1 MGMAASQARLLSIT
15 SRMSD
20 NELRSQ
26 LINNAKM
33 RLTTD
38 SSKASEKYLAAL
50 NEAQMMFS
58 NYDTAGN
65 SQYQQLT
72 FSNLT
77 SYSAYNNQYGLVNKS
92 GQLLISEND
101 ASKYTEALDKAKAD
115 PDVDVNDPDSVN
127 SKALEEF
134 LKSYGLEKTTT
145 YFDNSEITSID
156 PNIKKIY
163 EGDMEFEYGVD
174 ANGMPK
180 ADRISGIHYGYDESL
195 KTKDYGIYKSLLD
208 DYSSAKQNW
217 KAVSKQAEQ
226 AYVKNLYSNLAKA
239 DYESVYQDVIE
250 WSNSLEPQYDGNGKI
265 TGYIEKT
272 SDNEEEEKKTIGD
285 EVDRAKLFLSYMEQ
299 FYTNVGSSKWLDKD
313 GVNKPFHDT
322 MEWYFSL
329 ESLMN
334 SGNPTYSTP
343 TQAYVRDGY
352 TPTLTAVYKKD
363 ANNNDTNEIDYYVY
377 TISTA
382 DQVNYP
388 TSDTVY
394 PDQKWTD
401 ADGNETT
408 VPVKEIQEQKISEE
422 EFVQSIADMYR
433 FFQSEVLS
441 QLNPEDPTFRD
452 MYKQQA
458 GKNKTGKEKT
468 DAEIQAEKKYDNAF
482 TNYKNASKNLSLFI
496 FGFDVGNSTQ
506 YDKLDD
512 MEWILYGDW
521 KNKNDPS
528 EGRTNQPVGPTTA
541 IDTSE
546 GGITYD
552 LTFAIDNSLKKEDLP
567 YRANFQVVKD
577 IYLSE
582 KMIEKYGA
590 PKYTW
595 IDKNN
600 PDENAEKKAE
610 WYTNLFNRINEG
622 GYQALETGLAHS
634 AEWIKFAL
642 ESGLVS
648 MEQVDVKKQWVS
660 TMYSNCS
667 NITESQVDVDI
678 TVAEAEYNKT
688 MNEIEAKDKRYD
700 IELKNIDTEHQ
711 SLQTEY
717 ETIKSVI
724 DKNVERNFK
733 MFQA

>member
-208 DYSSAKQNW
+208 DYSFAKQNW

-226 AYVKNLYSNLAKA
+226 AYVKNLSSTGG
-239 DYESVYQDVIE
+239 DYEKVYQDAIE
-250 WSNSLEPQYDGNGKI
+250 WSNSLEPQYDDKGNI
-265 TGYIEKT
+265 TGYKVG
-272 SDNEEEEKKTIGD
+272 DNVYDVGT
-285 EVDRAKLFLSYMEQ
+285 EVDKAKDFLSYMKQ
-299 FYTNVGSSKWLDKD
+299 FYTNVGSKWLDKD

-329 ESLMN
+329 ESQMN

-401 ADGNETT
+401 ADGNEIT
-408 VPVKEIQEQKISEE
+408 VPVKEIKEQKISEE

-441 QLNPEDPTFRD
+441 QLNPEDPTFRA
-452 MYKQQA
+452 MYVQQA
-458 GKNKTGKEKT
+458 GKNKTGDEKT
-468 DAEIQAEKKYDNAF
+468 TAEKQAGEKYDNALK
-482 TNYKNASKNLSLFI
+482 NYKEASEKLSLFI
-496 FGFDVGNSTQ
+496 FGKDVGSAS

-512 MEWILYGDW
+512 MEWILYGDYVDPT
-521 KNKNDPS
+521 DPS
-528 EGRTNQPVGPTTA
+528 KGRTNNPAGPTTA

-552 LTFAIDNSLKKEDLP
+552 LTFKIPNSLEDKDLP

-600 PDENAEKKAE
+600 PDENAEKKAA

>member
-174 ANGMPK
+174 AKGMPK

-226 AYVKNLYSNLAKA
+226 AYVKNLSSTGG
-239 DYESVYQDVIE
+239 DYEKVYQNAIE
-250 WSNSLEPQYDGNGKI
+250 WSNSLEPQYDDKGNI
-265 TGYIEKT
+265 TGYKVG
-272 SDNEEEEKKTIGD
+272 DNVYDVGT
-285 EVDRAKLFLSYMEQ
+285 EVDKAKDFLGYMKQ
-299 FYTNVGSSKWLDKD
+299 FYTNVGSKWLDKD

-334 SGNPTYSTP
+334 SGNPTYSKP

-401 ADGNETT
+401 ADGNEIT
-408 VPVKEIQEQKISEE
+408 VPVKEIKEQKISEE

-496 FGFDVGNSTQ
+496 FGKDVGNSTQ

-521 KNKNDPS
+521 KNPNDPS

-600 PDENAEKKAE
+600 PDENAEKKAA

>member
-92 GQLLISEND
+92 GQLLVSEND

-156 PNIKKIY
+156 PNIRKIY

-174 ANGMPK
+174 AKGMPK

-195 KTKDYGIYKSLLD
+195 KTKDYGIYQSLLD

-226 AYVKNLYSNLAKA
+226 AYVKNLSSTGG
-239 DYESVYQDVIE
+239 DYEKVYQDVIE
-250 WSNSLEPQYDGNGKI
+250 WSNSLEPQYDKNGNI
-265 TGYIEKT
+265 TGYKEGNNVHDVGT
-272 SDNEEEEKKTIGD
+272 
-285 EVDRAKLFLSYMEQ
+285 EVDKAKLFLSYMEQ
-299 FYTNVGSSKWLDKD
+299 FYTNVGSKWLDKD

-401 ADGNETT
+401 ADGNEIT

-422 EFVQSIADMYR
+422 EFVQSVADMYR

-441 QLNPEDPTFRD
+441 QLNPEDPTFRA
-452 MYKQQA
+452 MYVQQA
-458 GKNKTGKEKT
+458 GKNKTGDEKT
-468 DAEIQAEKKYDNAF
+468 TAENQAGEKYDKALK
-482 TNYKNASKNLSLFI
+482 TYKEASEKLSLFI
-496 FGFDVGNSTQ
+496 FGKDVGSASYN
-506 YDKLDD
+506 KLDD
-512 MEWILYGDW
+512 MEWILYGDYVDST
-521 KNKNDPS
+521 DPS
-528 EGRTNQPVGPTTA
+528 KGRTNNPAGPTTA

-552 LTFAIDNSLKKEDLP
+552 LTFKIPNSLEDKDLP

-582 KMIEKYGA
+582 KMIEEFGA

>member
-92 GQLLISEND
+92 GQLLVSEND

-156 PNIKKIY
+156 PNIRKIY

-226 AYVKNLYSNLAKA
+226 AYVKNLPSKGG
-239 DYESVYQDVIE
+239 DYEKVYQEVIE
-250 WSNSLEPQYDGNGKI
+250 WSNSLEPQYDKNGNI
-265 TGYIEKT
+265 TGYKEGNNVHDVGT
-272 SDNEEEEKKTIGD
+272 
-285 EVDRAKLFLSYMEQ
+285 EVDKAKLFLSYMER
-299 FYTNVGSSKWLDKD
+299 FYTNVGSKWLDKD

-394 PDQKWTD
+394 PAQKWTD
-401 ADGNETT
+401 ADGNEIT

-422 EFVQSIADMYR
+422 EFVQSVADMYR

-441 QLNPEDPTFRD
+441 QLDPEDKEFRQIYID
-452 MYKQQA
+452 QA

-496 FGFDVGNSTQ
+496 FGKDVGKGS

-521 KNKNDPS
+521 VDKNDPKK
-528 EGRTNQPVGPTTA
+528 GRTNNPAGPTTA

-582 KMIEKYGA
+582 KMIEEFGA

-610 WYTNLFNRINEG
+610 WYTNLFTRMNEG

-634 AEWIKFAL
+634 SEWIKFAL

>member
-226 AYVKNLYSNLAKA
+226 AYVKNLSSTGG
-239 DYESVYQDVIE
+239 DYEKVYQDAIE
-250 WSNSLEPQYDGNGKI
+250 WSNSLEPQYDENGNI
-265 TGYIEKT
+265 TGYKVG
-272 SDNEEEEKKTIGD
+272 DNVYDVGT
-285 EVDRAKLFLSYMEQ
+285 EVDKAKDFLGYMKQ
-299 FYTNVGSSKWLDKD
+299 FYTNVGSKWLDKD

-334 SGNPTYSTP
+334 SGNPTYSKP

-401 ADGNETT
+401 ADGNEIT
-408 VPVKEIQEQKISEE
+408 VPVKEIKEQKISEE

-441 QLNPEDPTFRD
+441 QLNPEDPTFRA
-452 MYKQQA
+452 MYVQQA
-458 GKNKTGKEKT
+458 GKNKTGDEKT
-468 DAEIQAEKKYDNAF
+468 TAEKQAGEKYDKALK
-482 TNYKNASKNLSLFI
+482 NYKEASEKLSLFI
-496 FGFDVGNSTQ
+496 FGKDVGSAS

-512 MEWILYGDW
+512 MEWILYGDYVDST
-521 KNKNDPS
+521 DPS
-528 EGRTNQPVGPTTA
+528 KGRTNNPAGPTTA

-552 LTFAIDNSLKKEDLP
+552 LTFKIPNSLEDKDLP

-600 PDENAEKKAE
+600 PDENAEKKAA

>member
-174 ANGMPK
+174 AKGMPK

-226 AYVKNLYSNLAKA
+226 AYVKNLPSTGG
-239 DYESVYQDVIE
+239 DYEKVYQNAIE
-250 WSNSLEPQYDGNGKI
+250 WSNSLEPQYDDKGNI
-265 TGYIEKT
+265 TGYKVG
-272 SDNEEEEKKTIGD
+272 DNVYDVGT
-285 EVDRAKLFLSYMEQ
+285 EVDKAKDFLGYMKQ
-299 FYTNVGSSKWLDKD
+299 FYTNVGSKWLDKD

-334 SGNPTYSTP
+334 SGNPTYSKP

-401 ADGNETT
+401 ADGNEIT
-408 VPVKEIQEQKISEE
+408 VPVKEIKEQKISEE

-441 QLNPEDPTFRD
+441 QLNPEDPTFRA
-452 MYKQQA
+452 MYVQQA

-496 FGFDVGNSTQ
+496 FGKDVGNSTQ

-521 KNKNDPS
+521 KNPNDPS

-600 PDENAEKKAE
+600 PDENAEKKAA

-648 MEQVDVKKQWVS
+648 MEQVDVKKQWIS

>member
-92 GQLLISEND
+92 GQLLVSEND

-156 PNIKKIY
+156 PNIRKIY

-226 AYVKNLYSNLAKA
+226 AYVKNLPSKGG
-239 DYESVYQDVIE
+239 DYEKVYQEVIE
-250 WSNSLEPQYDGNGKI
+250 WSNSLEPQYDDKGNI
-265 TGYIEKT
+265 TGYLRNNNGYDMSKAVT
-272 SDNEEEEKKTIGD
+272 DAATYM
-285 EVDRAKLFLSYMEQ
+285 SYMEQ
-299 FYTNVGSSKWLDKD
+299 FYTNVGSKWLDPN
-313 GVNKPFHDT
+313 VTNKAFHDT
-322 MEWYFSL
+322 MKWYFSL
-329 ESLMN
+329 RDQLT
-334 SGNPTYSTP
+334 SGQSTYSDP
-343 TQAYVRDGY
+343 SQAYMREGY
-352 TPTLTAVYKKD
+352 TPTLSPVYKKD
-363 ANNNDTNEIDYYVY
+363 ALGLPTTEIDHYEY
-377 TISTA
+377 TISVD

-388 TSDTVY
+388 VSSDKY
-394 PDQKWTD
+394 PDKDTGMTD
-401 ADGNETT
+401 ADGNPIT
-408 VPVKEIQEQKISEE
+408 VPVLEIQERKITQE
-422 EFVQSIADMYR
+422 EFVQSVADMYR

-441 QLNPEDPTFRD
+441 QLDPEDEEFRD
-452 MYKQQA
+452 IYIQ
-458 GKNKTGKEKT
+458 KTG
-468 DAEIQAEKKYDNAF
+468 DPDKYDKAKKA
-482 TNYKNASKNLSLFI
+482 YQNASKNLSLFI
-496 FGFDVGNSTQ
+496 FGKDVGKGS

-521 KNKNDPS
+521 NDPTDPS
-528 EGRTNQPVGPTTA
+528 KGRTNNPAGPTTA

-552 LTFAIDNSLKKEDLP
+552 LTFKIPNSLEDKDLP

-582 KMIEKYGA
+582 KMIEEFGA

-600 PDENAEKKAE
+600 PGENAEKKAE
-610 WYTNLFNRINEG
+610 WYTNLFNRMNEG

-648 MEQVDVKKQWVS
+648 MEQVDVKRQWVS

>member
-92 GQLLISEND
+92 GQLLVSEND

-156 PNIKKIY
+156 PNIRKIY

-174 ANGMPK
+174 AKGMPK

-226 AYVKNLYSNLAKA
+226 AYVKNLPSKGG
-239 DYESVYQDVIE
+239 DYEKVYQEVIE
-250 WSNSLEPQYDGNGKI
+250 WSNSLEPQYDKNGNI
-265 TGYIEKT
+265 TGYKEGNNVHDVGT
-272 SDNEEEEKKTIGD
+272 
-285 EVDRAKLFLSYMEQ
+285 EVDKAKLFLSYMEQ

-401 ADGNETT
+401 ADGNEIT

-422 EFVQSIADMYR
+422 EFVQSVADMYR

-441 QLNPEDPTFRD
+441 QLNPEDPTFRA
-452 MYKQQA
+452 MYVQQA
-458 GKNKTGKEKT
+458 GKNKTGDEKT
-468 DAEIQAEKKYDNAF
+468 TAENQAGEKYDKALK
-482 TNYKNASKNLSLFI
+482 NYKEASEKLSLFI
-496 FGFDVGNSTQ
+496 FGKDVGSAS

-512 MEWILYGDW
+512 MEWILYGDYVDST
-521 KNKNDPS
+521 DPS
-528 EGRTNQPVGPTTA
+528 KGRTNQPAGPTTA

-552 LTFAIDNSLKKEDLP
+552 LTFKIPNSLEDKDLP

-582 KMIEKYGA
+582 KMIEEFGA

-600 PDENAEKKAE
+600 PGENAEKKAE
-610 WYTNLFNRINEG
+610 WYTNLFNRMNEG

-634 AEWIKFAL
+634 SEWIKFAL

-648 MEQVDVKKQWVS
+648 MEQVDVKRQWVS

>member
-226 AYVKNLYSNLAKA
+226 AYVKNLSSTGG
-239 DYESVYQDVIE
+239 DYEKVYQNAIE
-250 WSNSLEPQYDGNGKI
+250 WSNSLEPQYDDKGNI
-265 TGYIEKT
+265 TGYKVG
-272 SDNEEEEKKTIGD
+272 DNVYDVGT
-285 EVDRAKLFLSYMEQ
+285 EVDKAKDFLGYMKQ
-299 FYTNVGSSKWLDKD
+299 FYTNVGSKWLDKD

-334 SGNPTYSTP
+334 SGNPTYSKP

-401 ADGNETT
+401 ADGNEIT
-408 VPVKEIQEQKISEE
+408 VPVKEIKEQKISEE

-441 QLNPEDPTFRD
+441 QLNPEDPTFRA
-452 MYKQQA
+452 MYVQQA
-458 GKNKTGKEKT
+458 GKNKTGDEKT
-468 DAEIQAEKKYDNAF
+468 TAEKQAGEKYDKALK
-482 TNYKNASKNLSLFI
+482 NYKEASEKLSLFI
-496 FGFDVGNSTQ
+496 FGKDVGSAS

-512 MEWILYGDW
+512 MEWILYGDYVDST
-521 KNKNDPS
+521 DPS
-528 EGRTNQPVGPTTA
+528 KGRTNNPAGPTTA

-552 LTFAIDNSLKKEDLP
+552 LTFKIPNSLEDKDLP

-600 PDENAEKKAE
+600 PDENAEKKAA

>member
-92 GQLLISEND
+92 GQLLVSEND

-156 PNIKKIY
+156 PNIRKIY

-174 ANGMPK
+174 AKGMPK

-195 KTKDYGIYKSLLD
+195 KTKDYGIYQSLLD

-226 AYVKNLYSNLAKA
+226 AYVKNLSSTGG
-239 DYESVYQDVIE
+239 DYEKVYQDVIE
-250 WSNSLEPQYDGNGKI
+250 WSNSLEPQYDDKGNI
-265 TGYIEKT
+265 TGYKVG
-272 SDNEEEEKKTIGD
+272 DNVYDVGT
-285 EVDRAKLFLSYMEQ
+285 EVDKAKVFLSYMEQ
-299 FYTNVGSSKWLDKD
+299 FYTNVGSKWLDKD

-329 ESLMN
+329 KSQMN

-401 ADGNETT
+401 ADGNEIT
-408 VPVKEIQEQKISEE
+408 VPVKEIKEQKISEE
-422 EFVQSIADMYR
+422 EFVQSVADMYR

-441 QLNPEDPTFRD
+441 QLNPEDPTFRA
-452 MYKQQA
+452 MYVQQA
-458 GKNKTGKEKT
+458 GKNKTGDEKT
-468 DAEIQAEKKYDNAF
+468 TAENQAGEKYDKALK
-482 TNYKNASKNLSLFI
+482 NYKEASEKLSLFI
-496 FGFDVGNSTQ
+496 FGKDVGSAS

-512 MEWILYGDW
+512 MEWVLYGDYVDST
-521 KNKNDPS
+521 DPS
-528 EGRTNQPVGPTTA
+528 KGRTNNPAGPTTA

-552 LTFAIDNSLKKEDLP
+552 LTFKIPNSLEDKDLP

-600 PDENAEKKAE
+600 PDENAEKKAA

-648 MEQVDVKKQWVS
+648 MEQVDVKKQWIS

>member
-92 GQLLISEND
+92 GQLLVSEND

-156 PNIKKIY
+156 PNIRKIY

-174 ANGMPK
+174 AKGMPK

-226 AYVKNLYSNLAKA
+226 AYVKNLSSTGG
-239 DYESVYQDVIE
+239 DYEKVYQDVIE
-250 WSNSLEPQYDGNGKI
+250 WSNSLEPQYDKNGNI
-265 TGYIEKT
+265 TGYKEGNNVHDVGT
-272 SDNEEEEKKTIGD
+272 
-285 EVDRAKLFLSYMEQ
+285 EVDKAKLFLSYMEQ
-299 FYTNVGSSKWLDKD
+299 FYTNVGSKWLDKD

-401 ADGNETT
+401 ADGNEIT

-422 EFVQSIADMYR
+422 EFVQSVADMYR

-441 QLNPEDPTFRD
+441 QLNPEDPTFRA
-452 MYKQQA
+452 MYVQQA
-458 GKNKTGKEKT
+458 GKNKTGDEKT
-468 DAEIQAEKKYDNAF
+468 TAENQAGEKYDKALK
-482 TNYKNASKNLSLFI
+482 TYKEASEKLSLFI
-496 FGFDVGNSTQ
+496 FGKDVGSAS

-512 MEWILYGDW
+512 MEWILYGDYVDST
-521 KNKNDPS
+521 DPS
-528 EGRTNQPVGPTTA
+528 KGRTNNPAGPTTA

-552 LTFAIDNSLKKEDLP
+552 LTFKIPNSLEDKDLP

-582 KMIEKYGA
+582 KMIEEFGA

-610 WYTNLFNRINEG
+610 WYTNLFNRMNEG

-634 AEWIKFAL
+634 SEWIKFAL

>member
-1 MGMAASQARLLSIT
+1 MQGLLC
-15 SRMSD
+15 
-20 NELRSQ
+20 
-26 LINNAKM
+26 
-33 RLTTD
+33 
-38 SSKASEKYLAAL
+38 
-50 NEAQMMFS
+50 
-58 NYDTAGN
+58 
-65 SQYQQLT
+65 
-72 FSNLT
+72 
-77 SYSAYNNQYGLVNKS
+77 
-92 GQLLISEND
+92 
-101 ASKYTEALDKAKAD
+101 
-115 PDVDVNDPDSVN
+115 
-127 SKALEEF
+127 
-134 LKSYGLEKTTT
+134 
-145 YFDNSEITSID
+145 
-156 PNIKKIY
+156 
-163 EGDMEFEYGVD
+163 
-174 ANGMPK
+174 

-226 AYVKNLYSNLAKA
+226 AYVKNLSSTGG
-239 DYESVYQDVIE
+239 DYEKVYQDAIE
-250 WSNSLEPQYDGNGKI
+250 WSNSLEPQYDDKGNI
-265 TGYIEKT
+265 TGYKVG
-272 SDNEEEEKKTIGD
+272 DNVYDVGT
-285 EVDRAKLFLSYMEQ
+285 EVDKAKDFLGYMKQ
-299 FYTNVGSSKWLDKD
+299 FYTNVGSKWLDKD

-334 SGNPTYSTP
+334 SGNPTYSKP

-401 ADGNETT
+401 ADGNEIT
-408 VPVKEIQEQKISEE
+408 VPVKEIKEQKISEE

-441 QLNPEDPTFRD
+441 QLNPEDPTFRA
-452 MYKQQA
+452 MYVQQA
-458 GKNKTGKEKT
+458 GKNKTGDEKT
-468 DAEIQAEKKYDNAF
+468 TAEKQAGEKYDNAF

-496 FGFDVGNSTQ
+496 FGKDVGNSTQ

-521 KNKNDPS
+521 KNPNDPS

-600 PDENAEKKAE
+600 PDENAEKKAA

-648 MEQVDVKKQWVS
+648 MEQVDVKKQWIS

>member
-92 GQLLISEND
+92 GQLLVSEND

-156 PNIKKIY
+156 PNIRKIY

-174 ANGMPK
+174 AKGMPK

-226 AYVKNLYSNLAKA
+226 AYVKNLSSTGG
-239 DYESVYQDVIE
+239 DYEKVYQDVIE
-250 WSNSLEPQYDGNGKI
+250 WSNSLEPQYDENGNI
-265 TGYIEKT
+265 TGYKVG
-272 SDNEEEEKKTIGD
+272 DNVYDVGT
-285 EVDRAKLFLSYMEQ
+285 EVDKAKNFLGYMKE
-299 FYTNVGSSKWLDKD
+299 FYKNVGSKWLDKD

-322 MEWYFSL
+322 MQWYFSL
-329 ESLMN
+329 ESQMN

-401 ADGNETT
+401 ADGNEIT
-408 VPVKEIQEQKISEE
+408 VPVKEIKEQKISEE
-422 EFVQSIADMYR
+422 EFVQSVADMYR

-441 QLNPEDPTFRD
+441 QLDPEDEEFRD
-452 MYKQQA
+452 IYIQ
-458 GKNKTGKEKT
+458 KTG
-468 DAEIQAEKKYDNAF
+468 DPDKYDKAKKA
-482 TNYKNASKNLSLFI
+482 YQNASKNLSLFI
-496 FGFDVGNSTQ
+496 FGKDVGKGS

-521 KNKNDPS
+521 VDKNDPKK
-528 EGRTNQPVGPTTA
+528 GRTNNPAGPTTA

-552 LTFAIDNSLKKEDLP
+552 LTFKIPNSLEDKDLP

-582 KMIEKYGA
+582 KMIEEFGA

-600 PDENAEKKAE
+600 PGENAEKKAE
-610 WYTNLFNRINEG
+610 WYTNLFNRMNEG

-634 AEWIKFAL
+634 SEWIKFAL

>member
-92 GQLLISEND
+92 GQLLVSEND

-156 PNIKKIY
+156 PNIRKIY

-174 ANGMPK
+174 AKGMPK

-226 AYVKNLYSNLAKA
+226 AYVKNLPSTGG
-239 DYESVYQDVIE
+239 DYEKVYQDVIE
-250 WSNSLEPQYDGNGKI
+250 WSNSLEPQYDENGKI
-265 TGYIEKT
+265 TGYKVG
-272 SDNEEEEKKTIGD
+272 NEVHTVGT
-285 EVDRAKLFLSYMEQ
+285 EVDKAKLFLSYMEQ
-299 FYTNVGSSKWLDKD
+299 FYKNKNIGSKWLDKD

-401 ADGNETT
+401 ADGNEIT
-408 VPVKEIQEQKISEE
+408 VPVKEIKEQKISEE

-600 PDENAEKKAE
+600 PDENAEKKAA

>member
-226 AYVKNLYSNLAKA
+226 AYVKNLSSTGG
-239 DYESVYQDVIE
+239 DYEKVYQDAIE
-250 WSNSLEPQYDGNGKI
+250 WSNSLEPQYDDKGNI
-265 TGYIEKT
+265 TGYKVG
-272 SDNEEEEKKTIGD
+272 DNVYDVGT
-285 EVDRAKLFLSYMEQ
+285 EVDKAKDFLGYMKQ
-299 FYTNVGSSKWLDKD
+299 FYTNVGSKWLDKD

-334 SGNPTYSTP
+334 SGNPTYSKP

-401 ADGNETT
+401 ADGNEIT
-408 VPVKEIQEQKISEE
+408 VPVKEIKEQKISEE

-441 QLNPEDPTFRD
+441 QLNPEDPTFRA
-452 MYKQQA
+452 MYVQQA
-458 GKNKTGKEKT
+458 GKNKTGDEKT
-468 DAEIQAEKKYDNAF
+468 TAEKQAGEKYDKALK
-482 TNYKNASKNLSLFI
+482 NYKEASEKLSLFI
-496 FGFDVGNSTQ
+496 FGKDVGSAS

-512 MEWILYGDW
+512 MEWILYGDYVDST
-521 KNKNDPS
+521 DPS
-528 EGRTNQPVGPTTA
+528 KGRTNNPAGPTTA

-552 LTFAIDNSLKKEDLP
+552 LTFKIPNSLEDKDLP

-600 PDENAEKKAE
+600 PDENAEKKAA

>member
-226 AYVKNLYSNLAKA
+226 AYVKNLPSTGG
-239 DYESVYQDVIE
+239 DYEKVYQNAIE
-250 WSNSLEPQYDGNGKI
+250 WSNSLEPQYDKNGNI
-265 TGYIEKT
+265 TGYKEG
-272 SDNEEEEKKTIGD
+272 NEVHDVGT
-285 EVDRAKLFLSYMEQ
+285 EVDKAKLFLSYMEQ
-299 FYTNVGSSKWLDKD
+299 FYKNKNIGSKWLDKD

-334 SGNPTYSTP
+334 SGNPTYSKP

-401 ADGNETT
+401 ADGNEIT
-408 VPVKEIQEQKISEE
+408 VPVKEIKEQKISEE

-441 QLNPEDPTFRD
+441 QLNPEDPTFRA
-452 MYKQQA
+452 MYVQQA

-496 FGFDVGNSTQ
+496 FGKDVGNSTQ

-521 KNKNDPS
+521 KNPNDPS

-600 PDENAEKKAE
+600 PDENAEKKAA

-717 ETIKSVI
+717 DTIKSVI
-724 DKNVERNFK
+724 NKNVERNFK

>member
-226 AYVKNLYSNLAKA
+226 AYVKNLSSTGG
-239 DYESVYQDVIE
+239 DYEKVYQDAIE
-250 WSNSLEPQYDGNGKI
+250 WSNSLEPQYDDKGNI
-265 TGYIEKT
+265 TGYKVG
-272 SDNEEEEKKTIGD
+272 DNVYDVGT
-285 EVDRAKLFLSYMEQ
+285 EVDKAKDFLGYMKQ
-299 FYTNVGSSKWLDKD
+299 FYTNVGSKWLDKD

-334 SGNPTYSTP
+334 SGNPTYSKP
-343 TQAYVRDGY
+343 IQAYVRDGY

-401 ADGNETT
+401 ADGNEIT
-408 VPVKEIQEQKISEE
+408 VPVKEIKEQKISEE

-441 QLNPEDPTFRD
+441 QLNPEDPTFRA
-452 MYKQQA
+452 MYVQQA
-458 GKNKTGKEKT
+458 GKNKTGDEKT
-468 DAEIQAEKKYDNAF
+468 TAEKQAGEKYDKALK
-482 TNYKNASKNLSLFI
+482 NYKEASEKLSLFI
-496 FGFDVGNSTQ
+496 FGKDVGSAS

-512 MEWILYGDW
+512 MEWILYGDYVDST
-521 KNKNDPS
+521 DPS
-528 EGRTNQPVGPTTA
+528 KGRTNNPAGPTTA

-552 LTFAIDNSLKKEDLP
+552 LTFKIPNSLEDKDLP

-600 PDENAEKKAE
+600 PDENAEKKAA

-648 MEQVDVKKQWVS
+648 MEQVDVKKQWIS

>member
-174 ANGMPK
+174 AKGMPK

-226 AYVKNLYSNLAKA
+226 AYVKNLPSKGG
-239 DYESVYQDVIE
+239 DYEKVYQEVIE
-250 WSNSLEPQYDGNGKI
+250 WSNSLVEPQYDKNGKI
-265 TGYIEKT
+265 TGYKVG
-272 SDNEEEEKKTIGD
+272 NEVHTVGT
-285 EVDRAKLFLSYMEQ
+285 EVDKAKDFLGYMKQ
-299 FYTNVGSSKWLDKD
+299 FYTNVGSKWLDKD

-334 SGNPTYSTP
+334 SGNPTYSKP

-401 ADGNETT
+401 ADGNEIT
-408 VPVKEIQEQKISEE
+408 VPVKEIKEQKISEE

-496 FGFDVGNSTQ
+496 FGKDVGNSTQ

-552 LTFAIDNSLKKEDLP
+552 LTFKIPNSLEDKDLP

-600 PDENAEKKAE
+600 PDENAEKKAA

>member
-174 ANGMPK
+174 AKGMPK

-226 AYVKNLYSNLAKA
+226 AYVKNLSSTGG
-239 DYESVYQDVIE
+239 DYEKVYQDAIA
-250 WSNSLEPQYDGNGKI
+250 WSNSLEPQYDDKGNI
-265 TGYIEKT
+265 TGYKVG
-272 SDNEEEEKKTIGD
+272 DNVYDVGT
-285 EVDRAKLFLSYMEQ
+285 EVDKAKVFLSYMEQ
-299 FYTNVGSSKWLDKD
+299 FYTNVGSKWLDKD

-329 ESLMN
+329 ESQMN

-401 ADGNETT
+401 ADGNEIT
-408 VPVKEIQEQKISEE
+408 VPVKEIKEQKISEE

-441 QLNPEDPTFRD
+441 QLNPEDPTFRE

-496 FGFDVGNSTQ
+496 FGKDVGNSTQ

-521 KNKNDPS
+521 KNPNDPS

-552 LTFAIDNSLKKEDLP
+552 LTFKIPNSLEDKDLP

-600 PDENAEKKAE
+600 PDENAEKKAA

>member
-174 ANGMPK
+174 AKGMPK

-226 AYVKNLYSNLAKA
+226 AYVKNLPSTGG
-239 DYESVYQDVIE
+239 DYEKVYQNAIE
-250 WSNSLEPQYDGNGKI
+250 WSNSLEPQYDDKGNI
-265 TGYIEKT
+265 TGYKVG
-272 SDNEEEEKKTIGD
+272 DNVYDVGT
-285 EVDRAKLFLSYMEQ
+285 EVDKAKDFLGYMKQ
-299 FYTNVGSSKWLDKD
+299 FYTNVGSKWLDKD

-334 SGNPTYSTP
+334 SGNPTYSKP

-401 ADGNETT
+401 ADGNEIT
-408 VPVKEIQEQKISEE
+408 VPVKEIKEQKISEE

-441 QLNPEDPTFRD
+441 QLNPEDPTFRA
-452 MYKQQA
+452 MYVQQA
-458 GKNKTGKEKT
+458 GKNKTGDEKT
-468 DAEIQAEKKYDNAF
+468 TAEKQAGEKYDKALK
-482 TNYKNASKNLSLFI
+482 NYKEASEKLSLFI
-496 FGFDVGNSTQ
+496 FGKDVGSAS

-512 MEWILYGDW
+512 MEWILYGDYVDPT
-521 KNKNDPS
+521 DPS
-528 EGRTNQPVGPTTA
+528 KGRTNNPAGPTTA

-552 LTFAIDNSLKKEDLP
+552 LTFKIPNSLEDKDLP

-600 PDENAEKKAE
+600 PDENAEKKAA

-717 ETIKSVI
+717 DTIKSVI

>member
-174 ANGMPK
+174 AKGMPK

-226 AYVKNLYSNLAKA
+226 AYVKNLPSTGG
-239 DYESVYQDVIE
+239 DYEKVYQNAIE
-250 WSNSLEPQYDGNGKI
+250 WSNSLEPQYDDKGNI
-265 TGYIEKT
+265 TGYKVG
-272 SDNEEEEKKTIGD
+272 DNVYDVGT
-285 EVDRAKLFLSYMEQ
+285 EVDKAKDFLGYMKQ
-299 FYTNVGSSKWLDKD
+299 FYTNVGSKWLDKD

-334 SGNPTYSTP
+334 SGNPTYSKP

-401 ADGNETT
+401 ADGNEIT
-408 VPVKEIQEQKISEE
+408 VPVKEIKEQKISEE

-441 QLNPEDPTFRD
+441 QLNPEDPTFRA
-452 MYKQQA
+452 MYVQQA
-458 GKNKTGKEKT
+458 GKNKTGDEKT
-468 DAEIQAEKKYDNAF
+468 TAEKQAGEKYDKALK
-482 TNYKNASKNLSLFI
+482 NYKEASEKLSLFI
-496 FGFDVGNSTQ
+496 FGKDVGSAS

-512 MEWILYGDW
+512 MEWILYGDYVDST
-521 KNKNDPS
+521 DPS
-528 EGRTNQPVGPTTA
+528 KGRTNNPAGPTTA

-552 LTFAIDNSLKKEDLP
+552 LTFKIPNSLEDKDLP

-600 PDENAEKKAE
+600 PDENAEKKAA

>member
-226 AYVKNLYSNLAKA
+226 AYVKNLSSTGG
-239 DYESVYQDVIE
+239 DYEKVYQDAIE
-250 WSNSLEPQYDGNGKI
+250 WSNSLEPQYDDKGNI
-265 TGYIEKT
+265 TGYKVG
-272 SDNEEEEKKTIGD
+272 DNVYDVGT
-285 EVDRAKLFLSYMEQ
+285 EVDKAKDFLGYMKQ
-299 FYTNVGSSKWLDKD
+299 FYTNVGSKWLDKD

-334 SGNPTYSTP
+334 SGNPTYSKP

-401 ADGNETT
+401 ADGNEIT
-408 VPVKEIQEQKISEE
+408 VPVKEIKEQKISEE

-441 QLNPEDPTFRD
+441 QLNPEDPTFRA
-452 MYKQQA
+452 MYVQQA
-458 GKNKTGKEKT
+458 GKNKTGDEKT
-468 DAEIQAEKKYDNAF
+468 TAEKQAGEKYDKALK
-482 TNYKNASKNLSLFI
+482 NYKEASEKLSLFI
-496 FGFDVGNSTQ
+496 FGKDVGSAS

-521 KNKNDPS
+521 KNPNDPS

-600 PDENAEKKAE
+600 PDENAEKKAA

-717 ETIKSVI
+717 DTIKSVI

>member
-92 GQLLISEND
+92 GQLLVSEND

-156 PNIKKIY
+156 PNIRKIY

-174 ANGMPK
+174 AKGMPK

-195 KTKDYGIYKSLLD
+195 KTKDYGIYQSLLD

-226 AYVKNLYSNLAKA
+226 AYVKNLSSTGG
-239 DYESVYQDVIE
+239 DYEKVYQDVIE
-250 WSNSLEPQYDGNGKI
+250 WSNSLEPQYDDKGNI
-265 TGYIEKT
+265 TGYKEGNNVHDVGT
-272 SDNEEEEKKTIGD
+272 
-285 EVDRAKLFLSYMEQ
+285 EVDKAKLFLSYMEQ
-299 FYTNVGSSKWLDKD
+299 FYTNVGSKWLDKD

-329 ESLMN
+329 KSQMN

-401 ADGNETT
+401 ADGNEIT
-408 VPVKEIQEQKISEE
+408 VPVKEIKEQKISEE
-422 EFVQSIADMYR
+422 EFVQSVADMYR

-441 QLNPEDPTFRD
+441 QLDPEDPTFRA
-452 MYKQQA
+452 MYVQQA
-458 GKNKTGKEKT
+458 GKNKTGDEKT
-468 DAEIQAEKKYDNAF
+468 TAENQAGEKYDKALK
-482 TNYKNASKNLSLFI
+482 NYKEASEKLSLFI
-496 FGFDVGNSTQ
+496 FGKDVGSAS

-512 MEWILYGDW
+512 MEWILYGDYVDST
-521 KNKNDPS
+521 DPS
-528 EGRTNQPVGPTTA
+528 KGRTNNPAGPTTA

-552 LTFAIDNSLKKEDLP
+552 LTFKIPNSLEDKDLP

-582 KMIEKYGA
+582 KMIEEFGA

-610 WYTNLFNRINEG
+610 WYTNLFNRMNEG

-634 AEWIKFAL
+634 SEWIKFAL

-648 MEQVDVKKQWVS
+648 MEQVDVKRQWVS

-717 ETIKSVI
+717 DTIKSVI

>member
-156 PNIKKIY
+156 PNIRKIY

-226 AYVKNLYSNLAKA
+226 AYVKNLPSTGG
-239 DYESVYQDVIE
+239 DYEKVYQNAIE
-250 WSNSLEPQYDGNGKI
+250 WSNSLEPQYDKNGNI
-265 TGYIEKT
+265 TGYKEG
-272 SDNEEEEKKTIGD
+272 NEVHDVGT
-285 EVDRAKLFLSYMEQ
+285 EVDKAKLFLSYMEQ
-299 FYTNVGSSKWLDKD
+299 FYKNKNIGSKWLDKD

-334 SGNPTYSTP
+334 SGNPTYSKP

-401 ADGNETT
+401 ADGNEIT
-408 VPVKEIQEQKISEE
+408 VPVKEIKEQKISEE

-441 QLNPEDPTFRD
+441 QLNPEDPTFRA
-452 MYKQQA
+452 MYVQQA
-458 GKNKTGKEKT
+458 GKNKTGDEKT
-468 DAEIQAEKKYDNAF
+468 TAEKQAGEKYNNAF

-496 FGFDVGNSTQ
+496 FGKDVGNSTQ

-521 KNKNDPS
+521 KNPNDPS

-600 PDENAEKKAE
+600 PDENAEKKAA

-717 ETIKSVI
+717 DTIKSVI

>member
-156 PNIKKIY
+156 PNIRKIY

-174 ANGMPK
+174 AKGMPK

-226 AYVKNLYSNLAKA
+226 AYVKNLPSTGG
-239 DYESVYQDVIE
+239 DYEKVYQNAIE
-250 WSNSLEPQYDGNGKI
+250 WSNSLEPQYDDKGNI
-265 TGYIEKT
+265 TGYKVG
-272 SDNEEEEKKTIGD
+272 DNVYDVGT
-285 EVDRAKLFLSYMEQ
+285 EVDKAKDFLGYMKQ
-299 FYTNVGSSKWLDKD
+299 FYTNVGSKWLDKD

-334 SGNPTYSTP
+334 SGNPTYSKP

-401 ADGNETT
+401 ADGNEIT
-408 VPVKEIQEQKISEE
+408 VPVKEIKEQKISEE

-441 QLNPEDPTFRD
+441 QLNPEDPTFRA
-452 MYKQQA
+452 MYVQQA
-458 GKNKTGKEKT
+458 GKNKTGDEKT
-468 DAEIQAEKKYDNAF
+468 TAEKQAGEKYDKALK
-482 TNYKNASKNLSLFI
+482 NYKEASEKLSLFI
-496 FGFDVGNSTQ
+496 FGKDVGSAS

-512 MEWILYGDW
+512 MEWILYGDYVDST
-521 KNKNDPS
+521 DPS
-528 EGRTNQPVGPTTA
+528 KGRTNNPAGPTTA

-552 LTFAIDNSLKKEDLP
+552 LTFKIPNSLEDKDLP

-600 PDENAEKKAE
+600 PDENAEKKAA

-717 ETIKSVI
+717 DTIKSVI

>member
-92 GQLLISEND
+92 GQLLVSEND
-101 ASKYTEALDKAKAD
+101 ASKYTEALNKAKAD

-156 PNIKKIY
+156 PNIRKIY

-174 ANGMPK
+174 AKGMPK

-226 AYVKNLYSNLAKA
+226 AYVKNLSSTTGD
-239 DYESVYQDVIE
+239 DYEKVYQEVIE
-250 WSNSLEPQYDGNGKI
+250 WSNSLEPKYDGNGKI

-272 SDNEEEEKKTIGD
+272 SDNEEGEPKSVGD
-285 EVDRAKLFLSYMEQ
+285 EVDKAKLFLSYMEQ
-299 FYTNVGSSKWLDKD
+299 FYNNVGSKWLDKD

-401 ADGNETT
+401 ADGNEIT
-408 VPVKEIQEQKISEE
+408 VPVKEIKEQKISEE

-458 GKNKTGKEKT
+458 GKNKTGDEKT
-468 DAEIQAEKKYDNAF
+468 TAEKQAGEKYDKALK
-482 TNYKNASKNLSLFI
+482 NYKEASKNLSLFI
-496 FGFDVGNSTQ
+496 FGKDVGNSTQ

-521 KNKNDPS
+521 VDKNDPKK
-528 EGRTNQPVGPTTA
+528 GRTNNPAGPTTA

-552 LTFAIDNSLKKEDLP
+552 LTFKIPNSLEDKDLP

-600 PDENAEKKAE
+600 PDENAEKKAA

>member
-174 ANGMPK
+174 AKGMPK

-226 AYVKNLYSNLAKA
+226 AYVKNLPSTGGDC
-239 DYESVYQDVIE
+239 DYEKVYQDVIE
-250 WSNSLEPQYDGNGKI
+250 WSNSLEPQYDENGKI
-265 TGYIEKT
+265 TGYKVG
-272 SDNEEEEKKTIGD
+272 NEVHTVGT
-285 EVDRAKLFLSYMEQ
+285 EVDKAKLFLSYMEQ
-299 FYTNVGSSKWLDKD
+299 FYTNVGSKWLDKD

-401 ADGNETT
+401 ADGNEIT

-422 EFVQSIADMYR
+422 EFVQSVADMYR
-433 FFQSEVLS
+433 FFQAEVLS

-496 FGFDVGNSTQ
+496 FGKDVGNSTQ

-582 KMIEKYGA
+582 KMIEEFGA

-610 WYTNLFNRINEG
+610 WYTNLFNRMNEG

-634 AEWIKFAL
+634 SEWIKFAL

>member
-174 ANGMPK
+174 AKGMPK

-226 AYVKNLYSNLAKA
+226 AYVKNLPSTGG
-239 DYESVYQDVIE
+239 DYEKVYQNAIE
-250 WSNSLEPQYDGNGKI
+250 WSNSLEPQYDDKGNI
-265 TGYIEKT
+265 TGYKVG
-272 SDNEEEEKKTIGD
+272 DNVYDVGT
-285 EVDRAKLFLSYMEQ
+285 EVDKAKDFLGYMKQ
-299 FYTNVGSSKWLDKD
+299 FYTNVGSKWLDKD

-334 SGNPTYSTP
+334 SGNPTYSKP

-401 ADGNETT
+401 ADGNEIT
-408 VPVKEIQEQKISEE
+408 VPVKEIKEQKISEE

-441 QLNPEDPTFRD
+441 QLNPEDPTFRA
-452 MYKQQA
+452 MYVQQA
-458 GKNKTGKEKT
+458 GKNKTGDEKT
-468 DAEIQAEKKYDNAF
+468 TAEKQAGEKYKNAF

-496 FGFDVGNSTQ
+496 FGKDVGNSTQ

-521 KNKNDPS
+521 KNPNDPS

-600 PDENAEKKAE
+600 PDENAEKKAA

>member
-92 GQLLISEND
+92 GQLLVSEND

-156 PNIKKIY
+156 PNIRKIY

-226 AYVKNLYSNLAKA
+226 AYVKNLPSKGG
-239 DYESVYQDVIE
+239 DYEKVYQDVIE
-250 WSNSLEPQYDGNGKI
+250 WSNSLEPQYDDKGNI
-265 TGYIEKT
+265 TGYKEGNNVHDVGT
-272 SDNEEEEKKTIGD
+272 
-285 EVDRAKLFLSYMEQ
+285 EVDKAKLFLSYMEQ
-299 FYTNVGSSKWLDKD
+299 FYTNVGSKWLDKD

-329 ESLMN
+329 KSQMN

-401 ADGNETT
+401 ADGNEIT
-408 VPVKEIQEQKISEE
+408 VPVKEIKEQKISEE
-422 EFVQSIADMYR
+422 EFVQSVADMYR

-441 QLNPEDPTFRD
+441 QLNPEDPTFRA
-452 MYKQQA
+452 MYVQQA
-458 GKNKTGKEKT
+458 GKNKTGDEKT
-468 DAEIQAEKKYDNAF
+468 TAENQAGEKYDKALK
-482 TNYKNASKNLSLFI
+482 NYKEASEKLSLFI
-496 FGFDVGNSTQ
+496 FGKDVGSAS

-512 MEWILYGDW
+512 MEWILYGDYVDST
-521 KNKNDPS
+521 DPS
-528 EGRTNQPVGPTTA
+528 KGRTNNPAGPTTA

-552 LTFAIDNSLKKEDLP
+552 LTFKIPNSLEDKDLP

-582 KMIEKYGA
+582 KMIEEFGA

-600 PDENAEKKAE
+600 PGENAEKKAE
-610 WYTNLFNRINEG
+610 WYTNLFNRMNEG

-634 AEWIKFAL
+634 SEWIKFAL

-648 MEQVDVKKQWVS
+648 MEQVDVKRQWVS

>member
-92 GQLLISEND
+92 GQLLVSEND
-101 ASKYTEALDKAKAD
+101 ASKYTEALNKAKAD

-156 PNIKKIY
+156 PNIRKIY

-226 AYVKNLYSNLAKA
+226 AYVKNLPSKGG
-239 DYESVYQDVIE
+239 DYEKVYQEVIE
-250 WSNSLEPQYDGNGKI
+250 WSNSLEPQYDKNGNI
-265 TGYIEKT
+265 TGYLRNNNGYEMSKAVT
-272 SDNEEEEKKTIGD
+272 DAATYM
-285 EVDRAKLFLSYMEQ
+285 SYMEQ
-299 FYTNVGSSKWLDKD
+299 FYTNVGSKWLDPN
-313 GVNKPFHDT
+313 VTNKAFHDT
-322 MEWYFSL
+322 MKWYFSL
-329 ESLMN
+329 RDQLT
-334 SGNPTYSTP
+334 SGQSTYSAP
-343 TQAYVRDGY
+343 SQAYMREGY
-352 TPTLTAVYKKD
+352 TPTLSPVYKKD
-363 ANNNDTNEIDYYVY
+363 ALGLPTTEIDHYEY
-377 TISTA
+377 TISVD

-388 TSDTVY
+388 VSSDKY
-394 PDQKWTD
+394 PDKDTGMTD
-401 ADGNETT
+401 ADGNPIT
-408 VPVKEIQEQKISEE
+408 VPVLEIQERKITQE
-422 EFVQSIADMYR
+422 EFVQSVADMYR

-441 QLNPEDPTFRD
+441 QLDPEDEEFRD
-452 MYKQQA
+452 IYIQ
-458 GKNKTGKEKT
+458 KTG
-468 DAEIQAEKKYDNAF
+468 DPDKYDKAKKA
-482 TNYKNASKNLSLFI
+482 YQNASKNLSLFI
-496 FGFDVGNSTQ
+496 FGKDVGKGS

-521 KNKNDPS
+521 NDPTDPS
-528 EGRTNQPVGPTTA
+528 KGRTNNPAGPTTA

-552 LTFAIDNSLKKEDLP
+552 LTFKIPNSLEDKDLP

-582 KMIEKYGA
+582 KMIEEFGA

-600 PDENAEKKAE
+600 PGENAEKKAE
-610 WYTNLFNRINEG
+610 WYTNLFNRMNEG

-717 ETIKSVI
+717 DTIKSVI
-724 DKNVERNFK
+724 NKNVERNFK

>member
-92 GQLLISEND
+92 GQLLVSEND
-101 ASKYTEALDKAKAD
+101 ASKYTEALNKAKAD

-156 PNIKKIY
+156 PNIRKIY

-174 ANGMPK
+174 AKGMPK

-226 AYVKNLYSNLAKA
+226 AYVKNLPSTGG
-239 DYESVYQDVIE
+239 DYEKVYQNAIE
-250 WSNSLEPQYDGNGKI
+250 WSNSLEPQYDDKGNI
-265 TGYIEKT
+265 TGYKVG
-272 SDNEEEEKKTIGD
+272 DNVYDVGT
-285 EVDRAKLFLSYMEQ
+285 EVDKAKDFLGYMKQ
-299 FYTNVGSSKWLDKD
+299 FYTNVGSKWLDKD

-334 SGNPTYSTP
+334 SGNPTYSKP

-401 ADGNETT
+401 ADGNEIT
-408 VPVKEIQEQKISEE
+408 VPVKEIKEQKISEE

-441 QLNPEDPTFRD
+441 QLNPEDPTFRA
-452 MYKQQA
+452 MYVQQA
-458 GKNKTGKEKT
+458 GKNKTGDEKT
-468 DAEIQAEKKYDNAF
+468 TAEKQAGEKYKNAF

-496 FGFDVGNSTQ
+496 FGKDVGNSTQ

-521 KNKNDPS
+521 KNPNDPS

-600 PDENAEKKAE
+600 PDENAEKKAA

>member
-174 ANGMPK
+174 AKGMPK

-226 AYVKNLYSNLAKA
+226 AYVKNLSSTGG
-239 DYESVYQDVIE
+239 DYEKVYQNAIE
-250 WSNSLEPQYDGNGKI
+250 WSNSLEPQYDDKGNI
-265 TGYIEKT
+265 TGYKVG
-272 SDNEEEEKKTIGD
+272 DNVYDVGT
-285 EVDRAKLFLSYMEQ
+285 EVDKAKDFLGYMKQ
-299 FYTNVGSSKWLDKD
+299 FYTNVGSKWLDKD

-334 SGNPTYSTP
+334 SGNPTYSKP

-401 ADGNETT
+401 ADGNEIT
-408 VPVKEIQEQKISEE
+408 VPVKEIKEQKISEE

-441 QLNPEDPTFRD
+441 QLNPEDPTFRA
-452 MYKQQA
+452 MYVQQA
-458 GKNKTGKEKT
+458 GKNKTGDEKT
-468 DAEIQAEKKYDNAF
+468 TAEKQAGEKYDKALK
-482 TNYKNASKNLSLFI
+482 NYKEASEKLSLFI
-496 FGFDVGNSTQ
+496 FGKDVGSAS

-512 MEWILYGDW
+512 MEWILYGDYVDST
-521 KNKNDPS
+521 DPS
-528 EGRTNQPVGPTTA
+528 KGRTNNPAGPTTA

-552 LTFAIDNSLKKEDLP
+552 LTFKIPNSLEDKDLP

-600 PDENAEKKAE
+600 PDENAEKKAA

>member
-174 ANGMPK
+174 AKGMPK

-226 AYVKNLYSNLAKA
+226 AYVKNLSSTGG
-239 DYESVYQDVIE
+239 DYEKVYQNAIE
-250 WSNSLEPQYDGNGKI
+250 WSNSLEPQYDDKGNI
-265 TGYIEKT
+265 TGYKVG
-272 SDNEEEEKKTIGD
+272 DNVYDVGT
-285 EVDRAKLFLSYMEQ
+285 EVDKAKDFLGYMKQ
-299 FYTNVGSSKWLDKD
+299 FYTNVGSKWLDKD

-334 SGNPTYSTP
+334 SGNPTYSKP

-401 ADGNETT
+401 ADGNEIT
-408 VPVKEIQEQKISEE
+408 VPVKEIKEQKISEE
-422 EFVQSIADMYR
+422 EFVQSVADMYR

-441 QLNPEDPTFRD
+441 QLNPEDPTFRA
-452 MYKQQA
+452 MYVQQA
-458 GKNKTGKEKT
+458 GKNKTGDEKT
-468 DAEIQAEKKYDNAF
+468 TAEKQAGEKYDKALK
-482 TNYKNASKNLSLFI
+482 NYKEASEKLSLFI
-496 FGFDVGNSTQ
+496 FGKDVGSAS

-512 MEWILYGDW
+512 MEWILYGDYVDST
-521 KNKNDPS
+521 DPS
-528 EGRTNQPVGPTTA
+528 KGRTNNPAGPTTA

-552 LTFAIDNSLKKEDLP
+552 LTFKIPNSLEDKDLP

-600 PDENAEKKAE
+600 PDENAEKKAA

-648 MEQVDVKKQWVS
+648 MEQVDVKKQWIS

>member
-174 ANGMPK
+174 AKGMPK

-226 AYVKNLYSNLAKA
+226 AYVKNLSSTGG
-239 DYESVYQDVIE
+239 DYEKVYQNAIE
-250 WSNSLEPQYDGNGKI
+250 WSNSLEPQYDDKGNI
-265 TGYIEKT
+265 TGYKVG
-272 SDNEEEEKKTIGD
+272 DNVYDVGT
-285 EVDRAKLFLSYMEQ
+285 EVDKAKDFLGYMKQ
-299 FYTNVGSSKWLDKD
+299 FYTNVGSKWLDKD

-334 SGNPTYSTP
+334 SGNPTYSKP

-401 ADGNETT
+401 ADGNEIT
-408 VPVKEIQEQKISEE
+408 VPVKEIKEQKISEE

-441 QLNPEDPTFRD
+441 QLNPEDPTFRA
-452 MYKQQA
+452 MYVQQA
-458 GKNKTGKEKT
+458 GKNKTGDEKT
-468 DAEIQAEKKYDNAF
+468 TAEKQAGEKYDKALK
-482 TNYKNASKNLSLFI
+482 NYKEASEKLSLFI
-496 FGFDVGNSTQ
+496 FGKDVGSAS

-512 MEWILYGDW
+512 MEWILYGDYVDST
-521 KNKNDPS
+521 DPS
-528 EGRTNQPVGPTTA
+528 KGRTNNPAGPTTA

-552 LTFAIDNSLKKEDLP
+552 LTFKIPNSLEDKDLP

-600 PDENAEKKAE
+600 PDENAEKKAA

-648 MEQVDVKKQWVS
+648 MEQVDVKKQWIS

>member
-92 GQLLISEND
+92 GQLLVSEND
-101 ASKYTEALDKAKAD
+101 ASKYTDALDKAKAD

-156 PNIKKIY
+156 PNIRKIY

-174 ANGMPK
+174 AKGMPK

-195 KTKDYGIYKSLLD
+195 KTKDYGIYQSLLD

-226 AYVKNLYSNLAKA
+226 AYVKNLSSTGG
-239 DYESVYQDVIE
+239 DYEKVYQDVIE
-250 WSNSLEPQYDGNGKI
+250 WSNSLEPQYDKNGNI
-265 TGYIEKT
+265 TGYKEGNNVHDVGT
-272 SDNEEEEKKTIGD
+272 
-285 EVDRAKLFLSYMEQ
+285 EVDKAKLFLSYMEQ
-299 FYTNVGSSKWLDKD
+299 FYTNVGSKWLDKD

-401 ADGNETT
+401 ADGNEIT

-422 EFVQSIADMYR
+422 EFVQSVADMYR

-441 QLNPEDPTFRD
+441 QLNPEDPTFRA
-452 MYKQQA
+452 MYVQQA
-458 GKNKTGKEKT
+458 GKNKTGDEKT
-468 DAEIQAEKKYDNAF
+468 TAENQAGEKYDKALK
-482 TNYKNASKNLSLFI
+482 TYKEASEKLSLFI
-496 FGFDVGNSTQ
+496 FGKDVGSAS

-512 MEWILYGDW
+512 MEWILYGDYVDST
-521 KNKNDPS
+521 DPS
-528 EGRTNQPVGPTTA
+528 KGRTNNPAGPTTA

-552 LTFAIDNSLKKEDLP
+552 LTFKIPNSLEDKDLP

-582 KMIEKYGA
+582 KMIEEFGA

-610 WYTNLFNRINEG
+610 WYTNLFNRMNEG

-634 AEWIKFAL
+634 SEWIKFAL

>member
-101 ASKYTEALDKAKAD
+101 ASKYTEALAKAKAD

-226 AYVKNLYSNLAKA
+226 AYVKNLSSTGG
-239 DYESVYQDVIE
+239 DYEKVYQDAIE
-250 WSNSLEPQYDGNGKI
+250 WSNSLEPQYDDKGNI
-265 TGYIEKT
+265 TGYKVG
-272 SDNEEEEKKTIGD
+272 DNVYDVGT
-285 EVDRAKLFLSYMEQ
+285 EVDKAKDFLSYMKQ
-299 FYTNVGSSKWLDKD
+299 FYTNVGSKWLDKD

-329 ESLMN
+329 ESQMN

-401 ADGNETT
+401 ADGNEIT
-408 VPVKEIQEQKISEE
+408 VPVKEIKEQKISEE

-441 QLNPEDPTFRD
+441 QLNPEDPTFRE

-458 GKNKTGKEKT
+458 GKNKTGDEKT
-468 DAEIQAEKKYDNAF
+468 TAEKQAGEKYDKALK
-482 TNYKNASKNLSLFI
+482 NYKEASEKLSLFI
-496 FGFDVGNSTQ
+496 FGKDVGSAS

-512 MEWILYGDW
+512 MEWILYGDYVDPT
-521 KNKNDPS
+521 DPS
-528 EGRTNQPVGPTTA
+528 KGRTNNPAGPTTA

-552 LTFAIDNSLKKEDLP
+552 LTFKIPNSLEDKDLP

>member
-92 GQLLISEND
+92 GQLLVSEND

-156 PNIKKIY
+156 PNIRKIY

-226 AYVKNLYSNLAKA
+226 AYVKNLPSKGG
-239 DYESVYQDVIE
+239 DYEKVYQEVIE
-250 WSNSLEPQYDGNGKI
+250 WSNSLEPQYDKNGNI
-265 TGYIEKT
+265 TGYLRNNNGYEMSKAVT
-272 SDNEEEEKKTIGD
+272 DAATYM
-285 EVDRAKLFLSYMEQ
+285 SYMEQ
-299 FYTNVGSSKWLDKD
+299 FYTNVGSKWLDPN
-313 GVNKPFHDT
+313 VTNKAFHDT
-322 MEWYFSL
+322 MKWYFSL
-329 ESLMN
+329 RDQLT
-334 SGNPTYSTP
+334 SGQSTYSDP
-343 TQAYVRDGY
+343 SQAYMREGY
-352 TPTLTAVYKKD
+352 TPTLSPVYKKD
-363 ANNNDTNEIDYYVY
+363 ALGLPTTEIDHYEY
-377 TISTA
+377 TISVD

-388 TSDTVY
+388 VSSDKY
-394 PDQKWTD
+394 PDKDTGLID
-401 ADGNETT
+401 ADGNPIT
-408 VPVKEIQEQKISEE
+408 VPVLEIQERKITQE
-422 EFVQSIADMYR
+422 EFVQSVADMYR

-441 QLNPEDPTFRD
+441 QLDPEDEEFRD
-452 MYKQQA
+452 IYIQ
-458 GKNKTGKEKT
+458 KTG
-468 DAEIQAEKKYDNAF
+468 DPDKYDKAKKA
-482 TNYKNASKNLSLFI
+482 YQNASKNLSLFI
-496 FGFDVGNSTQ
+496 FGKDVGSAS

-512 MEWILYGDW
+512 MEWILYGDYVDST
-521 KNKNDPS
+521 DPS
-528 EGRTNQPVGPTTA
+528 KGRTNNPAGPTTA

-552 LTFAIDNSLKKEDLP
+552 LTFKIPNSLEDKDLP

-582 KMIEKYGA
+582 KMIEEFGA

-610 WYTNLFNRINEG
+610 WYTNLFTRMNEG

-634 AEWIKFAL
+634 SEWIKFAL

-717 ETIKSVI
+717 NTIKSVI